1 MIYKVRMEFDI
12 SSVDLMEVDVE
23 AGSEAEAVKIAIDNY
38 QHDVYDDADMYES
51 VYRSIS
57 LNENT
62 KDWIVEKENK

>member
-1 MIYKVRMEFDI
+1 MKYKVRMEFDI

-23 AGSEAEAVKIAIDNY
+23 AGSEAEAVKIAVDNY

-57 LNENT
+57 LNEDIQN
-62 KDWIVEKENK
+62 WIVEKEEE